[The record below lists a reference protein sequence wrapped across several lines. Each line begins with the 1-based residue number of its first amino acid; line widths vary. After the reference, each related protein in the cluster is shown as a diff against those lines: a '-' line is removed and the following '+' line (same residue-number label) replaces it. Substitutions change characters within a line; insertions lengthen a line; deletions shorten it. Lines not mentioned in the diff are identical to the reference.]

1 MSSVVIMR
9 MLFKFWNIFFNSSSL
24 VFDAIFSS
32 MGFPIFTLL
41 TGLFS
46 STHVFRNSVMKS
58 APDNDT
64 AESKNKNMSVVPF
77 IPFNLS
83 NPLNFYFV
91 SVTFFVKRTIAGK
104 IPLRLSWMG
113 LW

>member
-1 MSSVVIMR
+1 
-9 MLFKFWNIFFNSSSL
+9 
-24 VFDAIFSS
+24 
-32 MGFPIFTLL
+32 
-41 TGLFS
+41 
-46 STHVFRNSVMKS
+46 MKS

-104 IPLRLSWMG
+104 IPL
-113 LW
+113 